1 MARIGE
7 IELLLIVMIIIFFA
21 VIVVI
26 PYWRIFGK
34 AGFSPWLGLLML
46 VPLINVVMLYFLG
59 FSEWPSLKEKKSP
72 L

>member
-1 MARIGE
+1 MAIIGE
-7 IELLLIVMIIIFFA
+7 IELLLILGIIIIFA
-21 VIVVI
+21 AILVI

-34 AGFSPWLGLLML
+34 AGFSPWLGLLMF
-46 VPLINVVMLYFLG
+46 VPLVNVGMLYFLG